1 MNTNMTGFRQ
11 LLSMKVA
18 SALEGL
24 NATSVNNLCPP
35 ADTVLRKSIFSKIFE
50 DIRTHLTT
58 HLKYFLLFVSKNF
71 SACVHIL

>member
-24 NATSVNNLCPP
+24 SATSVNNLWPP
-35 ADTVLRKSIFSKIFE
+35 ADTVLRKNIFFKIFE

-58 HLKYFLLFVSKNF
+58 HLKYFLLFVSKDF
-71 SACVHIL
+71 STCVHIL